1 MQNLN
6 VKSMGIALARQIGQV
21 NLRKEKLINQ
31 YLEPFDITAAQF
43 KVLVA
48 VHFYKMNAP
57 VDICHYLDING
68 GSMTRM
74 VDRLVKKSVL
84 DKRPNP
90 EDKRGV
96 LLALTENGESLLM
109 ACIEVMENT
118 IGPLMVGD
126 LSDQEVEQLNGLLQR
141 LMPV

>member
-1 MQNLN
+1 MQNASLN
-6 VKSMGIALARQIGQV
+6 AMGIVLAKQIGQV
-21 NLRKEKLINQ
+21 NLRKDKLINQ

-48 VHFYKMNAP
+48 IHFYKMNAP
-57 VDICHYLDING
+57 VDICHYLQING

-74 VDRLVKKSVL
+74 VERLIKKLLL
-84 DKRPNP
+84 DKRSNP

-96 LLALTENGESLLM
+96 LLSLTTKGESLLTE
-109 ACIEVMENT
+109 CIEVMENK
-118 IGPLMVGD
+118 IGPLLIGN
-126 LSDQEVEQLNGLLQR
+126 LSLQEIEQLNGLLKR